1 MPTVKLTKK
10 LIELYAVPTRPIE
23 LYDSERRGLICKI
36 TPTGNRIFL
45 VGYRSADGTKRKP
58 RIGVFGQITLDQARE
73 AAGKLLAKVSLGEDP
88 SRDRRSSRAG
98 LTVTALC
105 DRFLT
110 AYAEQHSKPSYLK
123 QQKRMLETRIKPV
136 LGTTKVSAVI
146 RHDVMDIHHK
156 LRATPYE
163 ANRVLALLS
172 VVFKQAELWGMRTEG
187 SNPCR
192 LVKKYKEKR
201 RERLL
206 SDAEV
211 AAIFKALKIAER
223 DEVELSGAL
232 LAIRLL
238 FATACRASEIT
249 GLRWAFVD
257 QARAE
262 IVWPDSKTGS
272 FKKPLTE
279 EIRTLLEAAP
289 KSDGAAHVCIGSRAD
304 GCLTHSMLAKTWE
317 RILGQAGVSSCG
329 LHAIR
334 HRVATDIANS
344 GASIQDGMRLTG
356 HKAVQT
362 YARYLHAEDDRVREA
377 AESVSIR
384 RQSITKDST

>member
-10 LIELYAVPTRPIE
+10 LIALHPTPEKSIE

-36 TPTGNRIFL
+36 TPNGSRVFL
-45 VGYRSADGTKRKP
+45 VNCRSADGTKRKP

-123 QQKRMLETRIKPV
+123 QQKRMIETRIKPE
-136 LGTTKVSAVI
+136 LGTTKVSAII
-146 RHDVMDIHHK
+146 RHDVMDLHHK
-156 LRATPYE
+156 LRVTPYE

-172 VVFKQAELWGMRTEG
+172 VIFKQAELWGMRPEG

-211 AAIFKALKIAER
+211 SVIFQALDNAQR
-223 DEVELSGAL
+223 DKTEPLGAL

-249 GLRWAFVD
+249 GLRWDFVD
-257 QARAE
+257 KARAE
-262 IVWPDSKTGS
+262 IVWPDGKTGS
-272 FKKPLTE
+272 FKKPLTG
-279 EIRTLLEAAP
+279 EIQALFEASP
-289 KSDGAAHVCIGSRAD
+289 KSEGIPYICVGSHAD
-304 GCLTHSMLAKTWE
+304 GCLSNSVLAKTWE
-317 RILGQAGVSSCG
+317 RILGQAGVHHCG

-334 HRVATDIANS
+334 HRVSTDIANS

-377 AESVSIR
+377 AESVSTR
-384 RQSITKDST
+384 RQSIIRSSH

>member
-1 MPTVKLTKK
+1 M
-10 LIELYAVPTRPIE
+10 
-23 LYDSERRGLICKI
+23 
-36 TPTGNRIFL
+36 
-45 VGYRSADGTKRKP
+45 
-58 RIGVFGQITLDQARE
+58 
-73 AAGKLLAKVSLGEDP
+73 
-88 SRDRRSSRAG
+88 
-98 LTVTALC
+98 
-105 DRFLT
+105 
-110 AYAEQHSKPSYLK
+110 
-123 QQKRMLETRIKPV
+123 
-136 LGTTKVSAVI
+136 
-146 RHDVMDIHHK
+146 
-156 LRATPYE
+156 
-163 ANRVLALLS
+163 LS
-172 VVFKQAELWGMRTEG
+172 VVFKQAELWGMRAEG

-206 SDAEV
+206 SDVEV
-211 AAIFKALKIAER
+211 SLIFQALDNAQR
-223 DEVELSGAL
+223 DTTEPAGAL

-249 GLRWAFVD
+249 GLRWDFVD
-257 QARAE
+257 QVRSE

-289 KSDGAAHVCIGSRAD
+289 KSDGAQHVCIGSHVD
-304 GCLTHSMLAKTWE
+304 GCLSHSVLAKTWE
-317 RILGQAGVSSCG
+317 RILGQAVVPHCG

-377 AESVSIR
+377 AESVSGR
-384 RQSITKDST
+384 RQLIIRGSH